1 MLVCAAIPATY
12 SDKLIALFENL
23 FLSSVTFL
31 SLVIDFKVLLSGF
44 DPVDNCWRDISV
56 DVCSL

>member
-1 MLVCAAIPATY
+1 MLVCVAIPATY

-23 FLSSVTFL
+23 FLSSVISL
-31 SLVIDFKVLLSGF
+31 SLVIDFKVLLGGF
-44 DPVDNCWRDISV
+44 DSVDNCWRDISV